1 MFCPT
6 DSLVSGPILSSL
18 CERVLPQFEHVV
30 WTREMK
36 RMAVL
41 VGRAAQFKEPIL
53 LIGETGYSDA
63 SVGVATVVVKPPF

>member
-1 MFCPT
+1 
-6 DSLVSGPILSSL
+6 
-18 CERVLPQFEHVV
+18 
-30 WTREMK
+30 MK

-63 SVGVATVVVKPPF
+63 SAGVASVVVKPPF